1 MVGPLL
7 DVGSAVPLLVAVLDD
22 LVEDDPE
29 ELPPGGVAVELQ
41 PTSIPAA
48 TTVEAA
54 TSAASRDGTDEW
66 PSVLARIVSRF
77 SLLMFFR

>member
-7 DVGSAVPLLVAVLDD
+7 DVGSAVPLLVVVLDD

-29 ELPPGGVAVELQ
+29 VLPPGGLAVELQ
-41 PTSIPAA
+41 PASTNAA
-48 TTVEAA
+48 TTADA
-54 TSAASRDGTDEW
+54 PQRSQPRRRWTSQ

-77 SLLMFFR
+77 LLS

>member
-7 DVGSAVPLLVAVLDD
+7 DVGSAVPLLVALLDD

-41 PTSIPAA
+41 PTSTIPAA
-48 TTVEAA
+48 ATADAA
-54 TSAASRDGTDEW
+54 TSAASRGGLDKW
-66 PSVLARIVSRF
+66 PSMLARIVSRF
-77 SLLMFFR
+77 SL